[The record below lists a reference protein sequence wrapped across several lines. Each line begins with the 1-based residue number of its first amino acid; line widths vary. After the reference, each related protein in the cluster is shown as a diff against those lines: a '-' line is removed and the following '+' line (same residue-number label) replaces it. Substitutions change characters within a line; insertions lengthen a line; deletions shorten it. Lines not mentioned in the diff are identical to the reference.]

1 MTIEHKVGDTFSY
14 VGTAVLVDISGNPVS
29 MAGATVAS
37 QIRTTTGAKIA
48 DLTTTLSDG
57 TLTLR
62 SSDSTQGWPLG
73 VAQIDVQI
81 TLPGGHVIS
90 TSTANIV
97 IVQDVTRPG
106 T

>member
-1 MTIEHKVGDTFSY
+1 MAIEHKVGDTFSY

-48 DLTTTLSDG
+48 DLTVTLSDG

-97 IVQDVTRPG
+97 IVRDVTRPG

>member
-48 DLTTTLSDG
+48 DLTITLSDG

-97 IVQDVTRPG
+97 IVRDVTRPG

>member
-48 DLTTTLSDG
+48 DLTITLSDG

-90 TSTANIV
+90 TSTANIL
-97 IVQDVTRPG
+97 IVRDVTRPG

>member
-1 MTIEHKVGDTFSY
+1 MSLEHKVGDTFSY
-14 VGTAVLVDISGNPVS
+14 VGTAVLEDVSGNPVS

-37 QIRTTTGAKIA
+37 QIRTMNGTKIA

-57 TLTLR
+57 TMMLR
-62 SSDSTQGWPLG
+62 FSGSTQGWPLG

-97 IVQDVTRPG
+97 IVRDVTRPD

>member
-1 MTIEHKVGDTFSY
+1 MAIEHKVGDTFSY
-14 VGTAVLVDISGNPVS
+14 VGTAVLEDISGNPVS

-37 QIRTTTGAKIA
+37 QIRTTNGTKIA

-97 IVQDVTRPG
+97 IVRDVTRPG

>member
-37 QIRTTTGAKIA
+37 QIRTTTGTKIA
-48 DLTTTLSDG
+48 DLTVTLSDG

-81 TLPGGHVIS
+81 TLPDGHVIS
-90 TSTANIV
+90 TSTANIL
-97 IVQDVTRPG
+97 IVRDVTRPG

>member
-14 VGTAVLVDISGNPVS
+14 VGTAELVDISGNPVS

-48 DLTTTLSDG
+48 DLTITLSDG

-97 IVQDVTRPG
+97 IVRDVTRPG